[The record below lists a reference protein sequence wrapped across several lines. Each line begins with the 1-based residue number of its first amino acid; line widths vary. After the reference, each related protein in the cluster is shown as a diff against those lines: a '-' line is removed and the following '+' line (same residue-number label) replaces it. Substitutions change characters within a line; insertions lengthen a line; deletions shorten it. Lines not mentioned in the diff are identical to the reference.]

1 MGSPSLLWSA
11 TFPAQKGPAV
21 QDEITSSAARD
32 GARTDLLAAE
42 KSKLRRNFGRL
53 DIFFFL
59 VCTLVGVD
67 GLGQLTTK
75 GGAAFTWMVGSVILF
90 AIPSALLLA
99 ELGAAFSDE
108 GGPYVWVRMAFG
120 RPPAAMN
127 NFFYWVSNPVWL
139 GGTLVGTAAGA
150 LAVFFGNGVGFS
162 MPAMFA
168 IGLPFIWVSVLL
180 TIFSVRVA
188 KPVVTAGAIAR
199 FALFGL
205 FTIVV

>member
-1 MGSPSLLWSA
+1 M
-11 TFPAQKGPAV
+11 

-99 ELGAAFSDE
+99 ELGAAFSEE

-120 RPPAAMN
+120 LRRRRPDERRPFRAPMIGLLTLMSTALVV
-127 NFFYWVSNPVWL
+127 FCTIESLLPGL
-139 GGTLVGTAAGA
+139 GGGWFDAANLPGPQWHPDERWTYLAGA
-150 LAVFFGNGVGFS
+150 GGPLLVFLLIGAAS
-162 MPAMFA
+162 WA
-168 IGLPFIWVSVLL
+168 IGTRQARSAAPSAED
-180 TIFSVRVA
+180 SS
-188 KPVVTAGAIAR
+188 KPPSRA
-199 FALFGL
+199 
-205 FTIVV
+205 

>member
-120 RPPAAMN
+120 RLPAAMN
-127 NFFYWVSNPVWL
+127 NFFYWVSNPVWA
-139 GGTLVGTAAGA
+139 GGTLVGTAASA
-150 LAVFFGNGVGFS
+150 IAVFFTDGSGLSV
-162 MPAMFA
+162 PAMFA
-168 IGLPFIWVSVLL
+168 TGIPFIWCGVAL
-180 TIFSVRVA
+180 TILSFRVA
-188 KPVVTAGAIAR
+188 RWVIVVGALAR

-205 FTIVV
+205 FT